1 MFKVS
6 KLKKFLAILII
17 TITISLVT
25 TSVFAHKYHY
35 GYRHRHN
42 NGIVVGI
49 LGGILLGN
57 LLSQPHRHYT
67 RTYYPY
73 RRICTYEREVYEV
86 DEYGDRYYLGTETIQ
101 RYCR

>member
-1 MFKVS
+1 M
-6 KLKKFLAILII
+6 KKIFVLII
-17 TITISLVT
+17 LFLSISLVT
-25 TSVFAHKYHY
+25 SSAFAGRWHRHHH
-35 GYRHRHN
+35 HRHN
-42 NGIVVGI
+42 NGIAVAI

-73 RRICTYEREVYEV
+73 RRICTYEREVYEI